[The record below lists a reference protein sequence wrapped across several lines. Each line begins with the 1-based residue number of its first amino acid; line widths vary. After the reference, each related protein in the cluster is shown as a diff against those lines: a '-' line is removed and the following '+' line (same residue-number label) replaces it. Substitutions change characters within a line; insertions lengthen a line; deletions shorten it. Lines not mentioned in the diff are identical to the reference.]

1 MYMNDGCIA
10 AGVLPNIVFLLPV
23 GSVSVVECDAKH
35 GLHLYKT
42 EFDIYHAMGWSDV
55 RRVRRRS

>member
-1 MYMNDGCIA
+1 MVKGERGTGKLYMKDGCIA

-35 GLHLYKT
+35 GLHL
-42 EFDIYHAMGWSDV
+42 
-55 RRVRRRS
+55 